1 VNSLRDD
8 ALQKRIA
15 QFVASSRAPVSV
27 NGEQAFGVGSSIG
40 AVRKQN
46 QDRAVIVSA
55 SYSADPQRSFHLA
68 VLCDGMGGLARGD
81 EAAVT
86 GLSVFV
92 SRVLR
97 SPRLKPSERLRS
109 AAVEANDV
117 VYEHFAGRS
126 GTTICAIFLDRSG
139 EIQGVNVGD
148 SRIYGINWDR
158 EIFQLSKDDTIAA
171 MLGEIGPDGPNQ
183 NRLIQFVEM
192 GEGIEPHVF
201 VANKKRFKDMLLTS
215 DGIHGSPPGMLAS
228 VVKRDFSNFELVE
241 QLVSFGLARGGHDN
255 GTAVALS
262 TQSETKLPNHS
273 QGLNLTFW
281 SPSKQLEIWI
291 PILGDIRRE
300 HIPTAFHDATEE
312 PRSNREAGTG
322 EARDADPTSPKTAR
336 KRAEKRRPKGS
347 RKKVS
352 RNEELPLS
360 DAPVLDIKFPKPE
373 DDKT

>member
-1 VNSLRDD
+1 MLFMSISLVGPAPQSARFFW
-8 ALQKRIA
+8 IA
-15 QFVASSRAPVSV
+15 QEKF
-27 NGEQAFGVGSSIG
+27 
-40 AVRKQN
+40 
-46 QDRAVIVSA
+46 
-55 SYSADPQRSFHLA
+55 
-68 VLCDGMGGLARGD
+68 
-81 EAAVT
+81 
-86 GLSVFV
+86 
-92 SRVLR
+92 
-97 SPRLKPSERLRS
+97 
-109 AAVEANDV
+109 
-117 VYEHFAGRS
+117 
-126 GTTICAIFLDRSG
+126 
-139 EIQGVNVGD
+139 QGVNVGD

-183 NRLIQFVEM
+183 NRLIQFVGM

-241 QLVSFGLARGGHDN
+241 QLVSFSLARGGHDN

-262 TQSETKLPNHS
+262 TQSEAKLPNHS

-291 PILGDIRRE
+291 PILGGLRRE
-300 HIPTAFHDATEE
+300 HIPTAFHDATEG
-312 PRSNREAGTG
+312 PRSNREAG
-322 EARDADPTSPKTAR
+322 EVRDADPTSPKTAR

-352 RNEELPLS
+352 RNEQLPLS
-360 DAPVLDIKFPKPE
+360 DAPALDIKFPKPE